1 MIETRLKQIF
11 DFLTKDYE
19 YHTSEEIG
27 KALQLSNKTIQK
39 EISILNSHIKDSG
52 AFIESNPGYGYLFK
66 ITDEDKFKKFLKD
79 DWYKHAYFV
88 QDSVDKEARIESITR
103 LFLFSNSYIKQQEIA
118 DTFYISLSQA
128 QKDIAQIKTILSRY
142 NISLTSKP
150 YYGMKVE
157 GDEKNIRQAIKNE
170 VGIDPTIYENNE
182 EYELFNKI
190 QEIIADID
198 YGPSF
203 YMPYV
208 NFKNLA
214 IHIYISILRIKDNNI
229 IEHPKELQKKIVT
242 YEEFEIANL
251 IVDNLKEKL
260 EIEIPY
266 QELVYIAM
274 HLVAKNTITKHE
286 KLSEEVSSLAQ
297 EMIDNIYEVTKYDFR
312 ANIDFYFSLS
322 THLGPLIER
331 IKYGLDMK
339 NPVLDDIKENQIA
352 FFIATIASNVI
363 NEKYQTKLSEDEIGY
378 IALHVMAAMKNNS
391 DLKKD
396 ILVVCGSGNSSA
408 QIMKSQLKS
417 RFSNQIRKLELTDIS
432 NIGQYQLDDYD
443 FIVSSI
449 NLDEKTTTPI
459 VYVDILFKQK
469 DIKSIESAMK
479 GGGLEEIEK
488 IFKNSVLIRDVDI
501 KDMDQALDLLSETAS
516 PITGLD
522 KDDIIGQYK
531 QREDLGSTALV
542 KDVALPHILQQVDV
556 ESFSII
562 IIPKNKVY
570 WNKDKVTLL
579 YSLFVG
585 KEIGDMSLY
594 YDKLGDFLIN
604 EISIEKAIK
613 AKSTSE
619 FMNIFVRGNK
629 YG

>member
-27 KALQLSNKTIQK
+27 KALQLSSKTIQK
-39 EISILNSHIKDSG
+39 EMTILNTHIKDSG
-52 AFIESNPGYGYLFK
+52 AFIESNPGFGYLFK
-66 ITDEDKFKKFLKD
+66 IIDEDKFKKFLKD

-128 QKDIAQIKTILSRY
+128 QKDIAQIKVILSKY
-142 NISLTSKP
+142 NLSLESKP

-157 GDEKNIRQAIKNE
+157 GEEKNIRQAIKNE
-170 VGIDPTIYENNE
+170 VGIDPSIYENNE
-182 EYELFNKI
+182 LFNQI

-208 NFKNLA
+208 NFKNLV
-214 IHIYISILRIKDNNI
+214 IHIYISILRIRDNKI
-229 IEHPKELQKKIVT
+229 IEHPQELQKKIVS

-251 IVDNLKEKL
+251 IVDNLNAKL
-260 EIEIPY
+260 DMEIPY

-286 KLSEEVSSLAQ
+286 KLSTEVSALAQ
-297 EMIDNIYEVTKYDFR
+297 EMIDTIYEVTKYDFR
-312 ANIDFYFSLS
+312 SNIDLYFSLS
-322 THLGPLIER
+322 AHLGPLLER
-331 IKYGLDMK
+331 IKYDFDMK
-339 NPVLDDIKENQIA
+339 NPILDDIKENQVA

-363 NEKYQTKLSEDEIGY
+363 NENYDTKLSEDEIGY
-378 IALHVMAAMKNNS
+378 IALHVMTAMGNNS

-408 QIMKSQLKS
+408 QIMKSQLKAK
-417 RFSNQIRKLELTDIS
+417 FANQINKLELTDIS
-432 NIGQYQLDDYD
+432 KIDEYRLDDYD

-449 NLDEKTTTPI
+449 KLDVKTSTPI

-469 DIKSIESAMK
+469 DIKNIESAMK
-479 GGGLEEIEK
+479 GGGLEEISK
-488 IFKNSVLIRDVDI
+488 IFKNSVLLRDVDL
-501 KDMDQALDLLSETAS
+501 KDMDQTLDLLADIAS
-516 PITGLD
+516 PIIGLE
-522 KDDIIGQYK
+522 KEDIIGQYK

-542 KDVALPHILQQVDV
+542 TDVALPHILQQVDA

-562 IIPKNKVY
+562 LIPKKEVD
-570 WNKDKVTLL
+570 WNKDKAGLI

-604 EISIEKAIK
+604 DQAISK
-613 AKSTSE
+613 AKKAENTTE
-619 FMNIFVRGNK
+619 FMNTFIKGE
-629 YG
+629 